1 MGQGGSVGEWCRL
14 GKLASMFSLSY
25 VWTFGGAGETSLA
38 EDQQATYSSFLGPM
52 GEA

>member
-1 MGQGGSVGEWCRL
+1 MGQGRSVGGSRL
-14 GKLASMFSLSY
+14 GKLASVFSLSY

-38 EDQQATYSSFLGPM
+38 EDQQATYSSFLSPA